1 MGMGRWTAD
10 RAASDTA
17 GGTNAGYRR
26 DLGFT
31 MVEMTT
37 SVAVLVIVLAAAWL
51 LLSTSNDNLNAIGNG
66 GQASEG
72 NRAAFAQFERDL
84 GRSKLTYLNASPIIE
99 ARGNKCV
106 FLADV
111 IGDDGRP
118 ELVSWYTDDATNRLV
133 RIVKSAPEDP
143 ANPGQYLDSRKF
155 TRANQFDGGA
165 EESSTVLA
173 GVAASSD
180 LPVDKP
186 MFAYKASATEPGYDS
201 NPGRI
206 GLIVF
211 HLRNGLPDA
220 SENIIDRTSAFRV
233 VAYVIN
239 GYR

>member
-1 MGMGRWTAD
+1 MGWWTVD
-10 RAASDTA
+10 SAANDTP
-17 GGTNAGYRR
+17 GGTTARSR
-26 DLGFT
+26 HELGFT

-37 SVAVLVIVLAAAWL
+37 SVAVLVVVLAAAWL
-51 LLSTSNDNLNAIGNG
+51 LLSASNDNLNAIGNG

-72 NRAAFAQFERDL
+72 NRAAFAAFERDL

-99 ARGNKCV
+99 ARGSRCV

-111 IGDDGRP
+111 IGGDSRP
-118 ELVSWYTDDATNRLV
+118 ELVTWYADDATNRLMRV
-133 RIVKSAPEDP
+133 VKSAPEDP
-143 ANPGQYLDSRKF
+143 ANPGGFLDSRKF

-173 GVAASSD
+173 GIAPTSE
-180 LPVDKP
+180 LPADKP
-186 MFAYKASATEPGYDS
+186 MFEYKASATEPGYDS
-201 NPGRI
+201 DPGQI

-220 SENIIDRTSAFRV
+220 SQNIIDRTSAFRV
-233 VAYVIN
+233 VSYVIN

>member
-1 MGMGRWTAD
+1 MGWWRVDKM
-10 RAASDTA
+10 ASDGPDGDAA
-17 GGTNAGYRR
+17 GSHR
-26 DLGFT
+26 DHGFT

-37 SVAVLVIVLAAAWL
+37 SVAVLVVVLAAAWL
-51 LLSTSNDNLNAIGNG
+51 LLSASNDNLNAIGNG

-111 IGDDGRP
+111 KGDDGRP
-118 ELVSWYTDDATNRLV
+118 ELVTWYADDATNRLMRV
-133 RIVKSAPEDP
+133 VKTAPEDP
-143 ANPGQYLDSRKF
+143 ANPPDLLDSRKF

-173 GVAASSD
+173 GIASSTD
-180 LPVDKP
+180 LPADKP
-186 MFAYKASATEPGYDS
+186 MFEYKASATEPGYDS
-201 NPGRI
+201 DPGQI
-206 GLIVF
+206 GLIVM

>member
-1 MGMGRWTAD
+1 MGWWTANTT
-10 RAASDTA
+10 ASDTA
-17 GGTNAGYRR
+17 SGAAAHRHE
-26 DLGFT
+26 LGFT

-37 SVAVLVIVLAAAWL
+37 SVAILVVVLAAAWL

-99 ARGNKCV
+99 ARGNRCV
-106 FLADV
+106 FLSDV

-118 ELVSWYTDDATNRLV
+118 ELVSWYSDDATNRLV
-133 RIVKSAPEDP
+133 RSVKSAPEDP
-143 ANPGQYLDSRKF
+143 ANPGGFLDSRKF

-173 GVAASSD
+173 GIAASSD
-180 LPVDKP
+180 LPADKP
-186 MFAYKASATEPGYDS
+186 MFEYKASATEPGYDS
-201 NPGRI
+201 DPGQI